1 MSKLRHLDRFSVP
14 TANELKHSKEFYSLY
29 QEECE
34 EEVKIC
40 CGCNLEIDIT
50 EEYVESKLYD
60 EDYIHKLDECIIAY
74 YAKENEKAL
83 LGTSKAL
90 SKVI

>member
-1 MSKLRHLDRFSVP
+1 MRHLDRFSVP
-14 TANELKHSKEFYSLY
+14 TAHELQHSKEFYILH
-29 QEECE
+29 QEDHE
-34 EEVKIC
+34 EEVKKC

-50 EEYVESKLYD
+50 EDYVESKLYD
-60 EDYIHKLDECIIAY
+60 EDYIHNLDECIIAY